1 MVRAQATASAAP
13 PTGTRP
19 GGSKARAGPAG
30 RHMEDLPRW
39 DDTSGGSAHSGAY
52 GQAVTTKPRRR
63 AVLTRRSRALHDSL
77 TIAPDHQGVN
87 STDTPRPT
95 RPARTGRLVLATVAA
110 GSAAALLLAGCGS
123 GAPARPA
130 PAAAAPGPRPRRH
143 RHRPVRRPG
152 RLGRRPP
159 DGPPGGP
166 GRHRVGRRHRPGPRR
181 RRPGP
186 GRPRHTAH
194 RRRPRRRHSR
204 RRPAMNP
211 LRTRLAAAALGA
223 GLVIAVP
230 AAAWAGPLRSTTSTS
245 STATAAPS
253 GSTRLTIDDL
263 RTKCL
268 AAIDVRLPALASAR
282 SDVAANPFLTDADRS
297 ALTTDID
304 ATTTRLQSLQG
315 EIRADTDLA
324 SLRDHCRS
332 IFADNRVFAL
342 VLPRTRL
349 VVGADTAT
357 AAGAKLTGIAQK
369 LAAAV

>member
-130 PAAAAPGPRPRRH
+130 PAAAAPA
-143 RHRPVRRPG
+143 PG
-152 RLGRRPP
+152 AGVAA
-159 DGPPGGP
+159 DPPGAP

>member
-130 PAAAAPGPRPRRH
+130 PAAAAPA
-143 RHRPVRRPG
+143 PG
-152 RLGRRPP
+152 AGVAADPA
-159 DGPPGGP
+159 GA
-166 GRHRVGRRHRPGPRR
+166 
-181 RRPGP
+181 PGP
-186 GRPRHTAH
+186 G
-194 RRRPRRRHSR
+194 
-204 RRPAMNP
+204 
-211 LRTRLAAAALGA
+211 G
-223 GLVIAVP
+223 
-230 AAAWAGPLRSTTSTS
+230 
-245 STATAAPS
+245 TATAPS
-253 GSTRLTIDDL
+253 GAPAASAGAP
-263 RTKCL
+263 RTALPAAPAGTASADGTDQDL
-268 AAIDVRLPALASAR
+268 AAVDRALG
-282 SDVAANPFLTDADRS
+282 DLDTQLTDADR
-297 ALTTDID
+297 AV
-304 ATTTRLQSLQG
+304 ATPAGDMRSSPSVP
-315 EIRADTDLA
+315 A
-324 SLRDHCRS
+324 SPPPPS
-332 IFADNRVFAL
+332 V
-342 VLPRTRL
+342 PPS
-349 VVGADTAT
+349 
-357 AAGAKLTGIAQK
+357 
-369 LAAAV
+369 